1 MKIGVLRGR
10 ENSFPDAF
18 IAKVNSMAKGVT
30 AEFVQLGGTKLNEP
44 VPYRVI
50 LDRMSHE
57 VPYYAVY
64 LKMAALQ
71 GTYCINNTFW
81 RTADDKFFGYAAA
94 EKLGIAEPKTVVLPN
109 RECVEDVTAESLR
122 NLWPTDFA
130 MYLDYVGTPC
140 IMKPAFGGGWKDVH
154 KIQGLDELLFHYD
167 ASGQKT
173 MMLQEFIEWDTYIR
187 VPTIGRRWARA
198 ILYDPAPGGLGGYHQ
213 DYDILPR
220 ALRDKAEE
228 LSLLFNRALG
238 YDMNA
243 LEFAVKDGR
252 FFGIDLTNYTPD
264 MDYRSFKDAHFPWA
278 VERMAEFAV
287 EMALSGEPTPK
298 APDFRSLML
307 R

>member
-10 ENSFPDAF
+10 ENSFPEAF
-18 IAKVNSMAKGVT
+18 IAKVNSMGKGVT
-30 AEFVQLGGTKLNEP
+30 AEFAQLGGTKLNEP
-44 VPYRVI
+44 VPYRVV

-57 VPYYAVY
+57 VPYYSVY

-109 RECVEDVTAESLR
+109 REYVDDVTTDSLR
-122 NLWPTDFA
+122 NLWPTDFP
-130 MYLDYVGTPC
+130 MYLDYVGVPC
-140 IMKPAFGGGWKDVH
+140 IMKPAFGGGWKDVT
-154 KIQGLDELLFHYD
+154 KITSLEHLIETYNG
-167 ASGQKT
+167 SGQKT
-173 MMLQEFIEWDTYIR
+173 MMLQEFITWDLYIR

-198 ILYDPAPGGLGGYHQ
+198 IRYDPAPMGMGGYNQ
-213 DYDILPR
+213 DYDSLPR
-220 ALRDKAEE
+220 AIRDEAEE
-228 LSLLFNRALG
+228 ISLRYNRALG

-243 LEFAVKDGR
+243 LEFAYKDGR
-252 FFGIDLTNYTPD
+252 YYGIDLTNYTPD

-278 VERMAEFAV
+278 VEKMAEFAV
-287 EMALSGEPTPK
+287 EKALSGEGTPTP
-298 APDFRSLML
+298 PNFRELML